1 MTTTAEAIHK
11 HQVRAGKAL
20 FTAASITKAKS
31 ELALAMLSATSAPLP
46 AHVVNDLGDA
56 IEILERVVKDA
67 EQFRLRQLRK
77 ADQQEHA
84 HG

>member
-1 MTTTAEAIHK
+1 MTTTEEAIRRH
-11 HQVRAGKAL
+11 VARAGKAL
-20 FTAASITKAKS
+20 LAAAGITKAKS
-31 ELALAMLSATSAPLP
+31 ELALALLNAESAPLP
-46 AHVVNDLGDA
+46 AHIVNDLGDA

-77 ADQQEHA
+77 ADQKDHA